1 MKRITLNTA
10 FGFLLLFS
18 TVMTGCYTFNG
29 ASISPELKTVT
40 IKTFPNNAPLVQPT
54 LSQSFTEALKDKF
67 SQQTKLTLVNNNA
80 DLLFEGAITG
90 YSTQPIA
97 IQGNEVAAMNRLTI
111 TISVKF
117 TNRKDE
123 KQNFETSFSRY
134 QDYPSSPALNSSKE
148 EDLIKQ
154 INDALVEDIFN
165 KAVVNW

>member
-1 MKRITLNTA
+1 MNGLLCCL
-10 FGFLLLFS
+10 FLLLAA
-18 TVMTGCYTFNG
+18 CYTFNG

-67 SQQTKLTLVNNNA
+67 SQQTKLSLVNNNA

-117 TNRKDE
+117 TNRKDD
-123 KQNFETSFSRY
+123 KQSFETSFSRY

-148 EDLIKQ
+148 EELIKQ
-154 INDALVEDIFN
+154 IDDALVEDIFN